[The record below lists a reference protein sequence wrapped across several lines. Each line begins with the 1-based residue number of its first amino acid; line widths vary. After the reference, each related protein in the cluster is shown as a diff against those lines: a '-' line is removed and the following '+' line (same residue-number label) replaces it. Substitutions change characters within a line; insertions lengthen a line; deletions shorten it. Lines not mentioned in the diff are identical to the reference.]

1 MPTLTHPGR
10 MKMRELEQRSGVGRE
25 TIRYYIRM
33 GLLPEPARPKANV
46 ADYGEEH
53 VGRLA
58 TIRRLQAQ
66 HYLPLSFIKTLLERP
81 GHGEAIGIPGFDSL
95 LLGRLGMVVSGPGST
110 WAEAPAATGLPFED
124 LEILAKDGVISPS
137 GQGEERRL
145 DAIDLRIAEGWG
157 RMRAAGFTPEA
168 GWFPQDI
175 KIHAD
180 AMRELAELEIERF
193 FTRVP
198 GGRSPEEAAELGRAG
213 IEIVNDMIS
222 LLRVKFLLE
231 ALRRLPGN

>member
-1 MPTLTHPGR
+1 
-10 MKMRELEQRSGVGRE
+10 MKMRELEQRSGIGRE
-25 TIRYYIRM
+25 TIRYYMRL

-53 VGRLA
+53 VQRLA

-81 GHGEAIGIPGFDSL
+81 GHGEAIAIPGFDAL
-95 LLGRLGMVVSGPGST
+95 LLGRLGVVVSGPGAV
-110 WAEAPAATGLPFED
+110 WGEAPGLTGLPPED
-124 LEILAKDGVISPS
+124 LEILAADGVISPI
-137 GQGEERRL
+137 GQGADRRL
-145 DAIDLRIAEGWG
+145 DAVDLRIAEAWG
-157 RMRAAGFTPEA
+157 RVRAAGFTPEA
-168 GWFPQDI
+168 GWFAQDA

-180 AMRELAELEIERF
+180 AMRELATLEIERF

-213 IEIVNDMIS
+213 IEIINDMIS
-222 LLRVKFLLE
+222 LLRLKFLLV
-231 ALRRLPGN
+231 ALRRLPNG